1 MYLYNCEIKEIAPV
15 IKKRY
20 QCDRAITLG
29 TGTYYLGNLVVAND
43 EDILDLNVA
52 PLESGKT
59 SAVVEEN
66 TEVVMLCDRKEAK
79 RDTYFIA
86 YKLPEDTKVYKINQ
100 HCAALRFNLDDDGTF
115 CYVGRECPEAYN
127 IELGLILTIGY
138 QNVNG
143 GTCTEVDFVLSKDHT
158 ITTKERTYGNAESPR
173 RRLHNFVDCLA
184 VDRFRSSVRIPN
196 NAVVFIN
203 RNLKTTKGS
212 PVDTVNNWL
221 AGGLKDTTS
230 VIFTSTS
237 EEISTAI
244 NGIMP
249 IERNTSF
256 EIMFYGYSYGTTVNY
271 RNMLNNI
278 IQAYQ
283 KKSNQETVEAVDET
297 KQEDNNNG

>member
-1 MYLYNCEIKEIAPV
+1 MYLYNCEIKEIVPV

-29 TGTYYLGNLVVAND
+29 TGTYYLGNLAVANN

-59 SAVVEEN
+59 SAVVEKN
-66 TEVVMLCDRKEAK
+66 NEVVMLCDRKEAK

-86 YKLPEDTKVYKINQ
+86 YKLPENTKVYKINQ
-100 HCAALRFNLDDDGTF
+100 HCAALRFNLNDDGTF

-127 IELGLILTIGY
+127 INHDLILTIGY

-143 GTCTEVDFVLSKDHT
+143 GSYTEVDFVLSKDHT
-158 ITTKERTYGNAESPR
+158 ITTKERTYGNAETPC

-203 RNLKTTKGS
+203 RNLKTKGS
-212 PVDTVNNWL
+212 PVDAVNGWL

-249 IERNTSF
+249 IERNASF
-256 EIMFYGYSYGTTVNY
+256 EFMFYGYSYGTTVNY

-278 IQAYQ
+278 IQTYQ
-283 KKSNQETVEAVDET
+283 RKLKRKSIDANKEL
-297 KQEDNNNG
+297 KQESENNG